1 MEYDNAKVILNER
14 EELIKKSNDA
24 RIEAIKLLQDKLN
37 MKRISR
43 IEAFD
48 NSHLFGTFYVG
59 GMVVF
64 DDFIPNK
71 KEYRKYR
78 IDASVKDDLSAMREV
93 VYRRYYKALMEESIL
108 PDLIVADGGALQIN
122 AIKEV
127 VTSLGLNIRVVGLS
141 KDDKHKTNLLIDE
154 DLSVVDI
161 DKRSNLFVFLNK
173 IQEEVHRYAI
183 SYHRTIKSKGMLSS
197 ILDLAPGIG
206 DARKKALLKQFG
218 SLKKIK
224 EATTEELSEVL
235 PNDVAINLYEYLKKL
250 D

>member
-1 MEYDNAKVILNER
+1 
-14 EELIKKSNDA
+14 
-24 RIEAIKLLQDKLN
+24 
-37 MKRISR
+37 
-43 IEAFD
+43 
-48 NSHLFGTFYVG
+48 
-59 GMVVF
+59 
-64 DDFIPNK
+64 
-71 KEYRKYR
+71 
-78 IDASVKDDLSAMREV
+78 
-93 VYRRYYKALMEESIL
+93 MEESIL

-122 AIKEV
+122 VIKEV

>member
-1 MEYDNAKVILNER
+1 M
-14 EELIKKSNDA
+14 
-24 RIEAIKLLQDKLN
+24 
-37 MKRISR
+37 
-43 IEAFD
+43 
-48 NSHLFGTFYVG
+48 
-59 GMVVF
+59 
-64 DDFIPNK
+64 
-71 KEYRKYR
+71 
-78 IDASVKDDLSAMREV
+78 
-93 VYRRYYKALMEESIL
+93 
-108 PDLIVADGGALQIN
+108 
-122 AIKEV
+122 
-127 VTSLGLNIRVVGLS
+127 GLS

-183 SYHRTIKSKGMLSS
+183 SYHRNIKSKGMLSS

-206 DARKKALLKQFG
+206 ETRKKALLKQFG

-224 EATTEELSEVL
+224 EATIEELSEVL

>member
-1 MEYDNAKVILNER
+1 MTEGY
-14 EELIKKSNDA
+14 
-24 RIEAIKLLQDKLN
+24 
-37 MKRISR
+37 
-43 IEAFD
+43 
-48 NSHLFGTFYVG
+48 
-59 GMVVF
+59 
-64 DDFIPNK
+64 
-71 KEYRKYR
+71 
-78 IDASVKDDLSAMREV
+78 ID
-93 VYRRYYKALMEESIL
+93 
-108 PDLIVADGGALQIN
+108 G
-122 AIKEV
+122 
-127 VTSLGLNIRVVGLS
+127 
-141 KDDKHKTNLLIDE
+141 
-154 DLSVVDI
+154 
-161 DKRSNLFVFLNK
+161 LNK